1 MQIHPEHA
9 VQIVACLFA
18 EIAFVIST
26 KNVMMATPS
35 IPISAQQRV
44 PSRLH
49 PLVSV
54 EMVSYSPIGENNVT
68 WVPAMRMPPPPVVR
82 PVSFPRVAM
91 VFVTSMNS
99 ATTATVPPMMD
110 VLRSVCSIVLFHRI
124 KVPSS
129 PHRT

>member
-9 VQIVACLFA
+9 VQIADCRFV
-18 EIAFVIST
+18 EIAYGMHT
-26 KNVMMATPS
+26 KNAMTATPS

-68 WVPAMRMPPPPVVR
+68 WVPAMRIAHPCVAQH
-82 PVSFPRVAM
+82 VSFPPVAM
-91 VFVTSMNS
+91 AFWIFPSNAMIRMSLLVT
-99 ATTATVPPMMD
+99 D

-124 KVPSS
+124 RV
-129 PHRT
+129 R